1 LAENLFEHQVQQ
13 SLAGLKEKCPEADL
27 EACPEMM
34 PDIALKIEENRG
46 IDHGES

>member
-1 LAENLFEHQVQQ
+1 
-13 SLAGLKEKCPEADL
+13 L

-46 IDHGES
+46 IDHGESWNSFIDWMTLTA